1 MKDFKNYLALG
12 VLSLFLSACTSDNI
26 PDNSGQITF
35 EGDGYLAIDIK
46 LPTQSGT
53 TRANDIYDDGLVQE
67 YDVKDGC
74 LLIFKGTDEM
84 TAEFQA
90 AYQLPSFDGNN
101 EDSGTVNDN
110 ITTSYKK
117 AVKVEDISLTDTE
130 NLYGLV
136 MLNYQNVAT
145 VADKKVT
152 INGADFTGTY
162 SAFINKVLESTKD
175 ASTGSEFAEG
185 NFYTKD
191 SNGVK
196 SYFFMS
202 NAPITS
208 RPGGATQVT
217 AGNDNA
223 GVTTLVN
230 LTGKLYESELEAM
243 NKESTSVYVERGVAK
258 VTVSTSDN
266 VKQIG
271 EGETPIAKI
280 QVIDYYLANE
290 SKSTF
295 ITRNMGTATLG
306 NFPSYMEYAAPAVT
320 VKPYRF
326 VGDTQLGTTTLPP
339 VANLFRTYWCID
351 PEYNKVKTYND
362 PENPTTT
369 SMGNP
374 TYCFENTFNVQNQT
388 YQNTTRV
395 VLKATLTKND
405 SDEAV
410 TFYTVN
416 NDEYNLYTKLEDA
429 QSFAINRILNN
440 ASIVTIINNALKPG
454 QSVSIAEWVNVEFGK
469 KDSNGHIK
477 VESVSFKENV
487 PTGEGAPFKSQPVFA
502 DEAQKN
508 SIINDANAAY
518 VIAEYTNGESYYDL
532 RVKHFGDDLTPW
544 SAGENENVTTVAATY
559 GTGETAERSYLGR
572 YGMVRNNWYDLR
584 VNKILKLGTPVP
596 PDANTETPDDNQ
608 SKQKWVAFTVNV
620 LSWAKRTHDY
630 EIK

>member
-90 AYQLPSFDGNN
+90 AYQLPSFNGNN

-243 NKESTSVYVERGVAK
+243 NKS
-258 VTVSTSDN
+258 
-266 VKQIG
+266 
-271 EGETPIAKI
+271 
-280 QVIDYYLANE
+280 
-290 SKSTF
+290 
-295 ITRNMGTATLG
+295 
-306 NFPSYMEYAAPAVT
+306 
-320 VKPYRF
+320 
-326 VGDTQLGTTTLPP
+326 
-339 VANLFRTYWCID
+339 
-351 PEYNKVKTYND
+351 
-362 PENPTTT
+362 
-369 SMGNP
+369 
-374 TYCFENTFNVQNQT
+374 
-388 YQNTTRV
+388 
-395 VLKATLTKND
+395 
-405 SDEAV
+405 
-410 TFYTVN
+410 
-416 NDEYNLYTKLEDA
+416 
-429 QSFAINRILNN
+429 
-440 ASIVTIINNALKPG
+440 
-454 QSVSIAEWVNVEFGK
+454 EF
-469 KDSNGHIK
+469 S
-477 VESVSFKENV
+477 
-487 PTGEGAPFKSQPVFA
+487 
-502 DEAQKN
+502 
-508 SIINDANAAY
+508 
-518 VIAEYTNGESYYDL
+518 
-532 RVKHFGDDLTPW
+532 
-544 SAGENENVTTVAATY
+544 
-559 GTGETAERSYLGR
+559 
-572 YGMVRNNWYDLR
+572 
-584 VNKILKLGTPVP
+584 
-596 PDANTETPDDNQ
+596 
-608 SKQKWVAFTVNV
+608 
-620 LSWAKRTHDY
+620 
-630 EIK
+630 